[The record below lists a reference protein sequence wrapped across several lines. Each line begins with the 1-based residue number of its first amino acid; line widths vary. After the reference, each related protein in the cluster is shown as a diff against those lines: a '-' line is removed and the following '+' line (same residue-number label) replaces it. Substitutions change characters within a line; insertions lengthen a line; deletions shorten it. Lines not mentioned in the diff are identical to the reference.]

1 MRMMGLETEYGI
13 AVDGCPVEGLLD
25 AGMEIVRA
33 YPGAHV
39 ALWDYRPESPRRDLR
54 GFTAPML
61 AQDPEDARYDRP
73 DRLRTPAEVE
83 RSDRVLAN
91 GARFY
96 NDHGHPEYATPECR
110 TVDDLVAHDR
120 AGERVVL
127 AAADAYEATTG
138 RAVRAYRN
146 NTDFHGATYGC
157 HESYLTRRCVPV
169 AALVA
174 GLTPFLVTRQV
185 FCGAGKA
192 AIEEGGAARP
202 GYQISQRADF
212 VAVPLSV
219 DTLYNRPLFNTR
231 DEPHAPAA
239 ELIRLHVIL
248 GDANMSEWATGM
260 KAGATSLALELVE
273 QGWSPP
279 VAPPDPVAAV
289 KAVSREAGLG
299 PVAALSGTGHWSAVD
314 VQRSYLDAAGKA
326 FGGRDAATDRVL
338 SEWAGVLDDLQSDP
352 EGAFD
357 RVDWVAKRALL
368 LQFAEEEGLDPADP
382 AMQSLDLAYHDLHP
396 EHGLQMGLRQAG
408 AVRRWVT
415 DEAVAQA
422 LVVPPSDTRA
432 AIRGHFVSRH
442 AADLVS
448 VCWSGLEVRYRGR
461 RERIGLGRLAEA
473 DLTGWSE
480 RLARAVDL
488 DETMTI
494 MSQLEGR

>member
-13 AVDGCPVEGLLD
+13 AVEGCPVEELLD

-33 YPGAHV
+33 YPGPHV
-39 ALWDYRPESPRRDLR
+39 ALWDYGPESPRRDLR

-61 AQDPEDARYDRP
+61 AQDPEDARYDRA
-73 DRLRTPAEVE
+73 DRPRTPVEVE

-120 AGERVVL
+120 AGEGVVL
-127 AAADAYEATTG
+127 AAAEAYESATG
-138 RAVRAYRN
+138 KHVRVYRN

-157 HESYLTRRCVPV
+157 HESYLTRRCVPL
-169 AALVA
+169 AALVE
-174 GLTPFLVTRQV
+174 GLTPFLVTRQA

-192 AIEEGGAARP
+192 GIEDGGAARP
-202 GYQISQRADF
+202 GFQMSQRADF
-212 VAVPLSV
+212 VVVPLSV

-239 ELIRLHVIL
+239 ELVRLHVIL
-248 GDANMSEWATGM
+248 GDANMSEWATAM
-260 KAGATSLALELVE
+260 KAGTTSLALELVE
-273 QGWSPP
+273 QGWRPP

-289 KAVSREAGLG
+289 KAVSREIGLG
-299 PVAALSGTGHWSAVD
+299 PLGALSATGRWSAVD
-314 VQRSYLDAAGKA
+314 VQRSYLDAAARA
-326 FGGRDAATDRVL
+326 FGGRDAGTDRVL
-338 SEWAGVLDDLQSDP
+338 REWTDVLDDLRADP
-352 EGAFD
+352 ESAFD
-357 RVDWVAKRALL
+357 RVDWVAKRSLL
-368 LQFAEEEGLDPADP
+368 RQFADEEGLDSVDP

-396 EHGLQMGLRQAG
+396 EHGLQVGLRQAG
-408 AVRRWVT
+408 AVCQWVT
-415 DEAVAQA
+415 EEAVTQA
-422 LVVPPSDTRA
+422 LAAPPADTRA
-432 AIRGHFVSRH
+432 AIRGHFVRRH
-442 AADLVS
+442 PAELLS
-448 VCWSGLEVRYRGR
+448 VCWSGLEVGYRGG
-461 RERIGLGRLAEA
+461 RERIDLGRLAQA
-473 DLTGWSE
+473 DLTRWRE